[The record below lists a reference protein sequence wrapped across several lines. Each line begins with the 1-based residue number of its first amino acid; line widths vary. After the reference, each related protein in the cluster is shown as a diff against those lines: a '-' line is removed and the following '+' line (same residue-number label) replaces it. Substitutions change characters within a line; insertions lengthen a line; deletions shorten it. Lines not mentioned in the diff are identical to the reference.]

1 MNNRE
6 ELTFEETLDEYLE
19 YCEEK
24 AAELGVPLKYY
35 IEEFELW

>member
-1 MNNRE
+1 MNNKE

-19 YCEEK
+19 YCEAK
-24 AAELGVPLKYY
+24 AEELGVSVKYY

>member
-1 MNNRE
+1 MTNRE
-6 ELTFEETLDEYLE
+6 DLTFEETLDEYLE

-24 AAELGVPLKYY
+24 SKELGVSLKYY

>member
-1 MNNRE
+1 MNNKE

-19 YCEEK
+19 YCEDR
-24 AAELGVPLKYY
+24 AAELGVPVKYY

>member
-19 YCEEK
+19 YCQSR
-24 AAELGVPLKYY
+24 ADELGIDVKYY